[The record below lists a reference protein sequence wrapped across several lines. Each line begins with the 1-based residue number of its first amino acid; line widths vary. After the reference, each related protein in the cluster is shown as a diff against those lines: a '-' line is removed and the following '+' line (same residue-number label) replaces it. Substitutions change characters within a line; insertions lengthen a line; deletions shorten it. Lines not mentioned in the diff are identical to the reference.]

1 MKPYEPRSKNPYE
14 LRTDILAMAKDIL
27 DAQYVTQQK
36 LATTML
42 DHAIAQG
49 GEIEAAWSKYIPV
62 MYTSEEIK
70 KTAKELYEFV
80 EQKNTQE

>member
-27 DAQYVTQQK
+27 DAQYGMQTELAVT
-36 LATTML
+36 LRER
-42 DHAIAQG
+42 AIAQG
-49 GEIEAAWSKYIPV
+49 ALIEDAWSKYIPK
-62 MYTSEEIK
+62 MYTTEEIK

-80 EQKNTQE
+80 EQSDKK